1 MELFIFF
8 MKAMQ
13 CSLNRPSPRVA
24 MMVEM
29 IDNERQRDGQ
39 SWPKTIF
46 NKEKTLAFDP
56 RNKNENV
63 DESATNWF

>member
-8 MKAMQ
+8 MKTMQ

-29 IDNERQRDGQ
+29 KDNDRQTER
-39 SWPKTIF
+39 WPK
-46 NKEKTLAFDP
+46 LAKDYIQ
-56 RNKNENV
+56 KGENAGV
-63 DESATNWF
+63 RPSQQE